1 MAPGEIIGLAGLAGA
16 GQAEFGRAIA
26 GLIPY
31 RSTEITLDGHPA
43 HFRKPW
49 DAMRH
54 GIVYLP
60 ADRRREG
67 LFLRLNVEQNIV
79 ASSTR
84 KLRRGPWMDD
94 RKAATTAGQFVHS
107 LTIRTPSLRQSVFKL
122 SGGNQQKVL
131 LARALS
137 VDARIIVA
145 DEPTR
150 GIDVG
155 AKAEIYEL
163 LRRLADQGKAVLLIS
178 TELPEILAISD
189 RIVVM
194 HEGCVA
200 GELTRS
206 EATEERVMA
215 MAAGQASAVGEDWA
229 R

>member
-1 MAPGEIIGLAGLAGA
+1 
-16 GQAEFGRAIA
+16 
-26 GLIPY
+26 
-31 RSTEITLDGHPA
+31 
-43 HFRKPW
+43 
-49 DAMRH
+49 MRQ
-54 GIVYLP
+54 GVVYLP

-67 LFLRLNVEQNIV
+67 LFLRLNIEQNIV
-79 ASSTR
+79 ASSTK
-84 KLRRGPWMDD
+84 KLRWGPWMDD
-94 RKAATTAGQFVHS
+94 KKAATKAGQFVQS
-107 LTIRTPSLRQSVFKL
+107 LSIRTPSLDQSVFKL

-155 AKAEIYEL
+155 AKAEIYDL
-163 LRRLADQGKAVLLIS
+163 LRGLADQGKAVLLIS

-194 HEGCVA
+194 HEGRVA
-200 GELTRS
+200 GELSRS

-215 MAAGQASAVGEDWA
+215 MAAGQTSVVGDDRA
-229 R
+229 I

>member
-1 MAPGEIIGLAGLAGA
+1 
-16 GQAEFGRAIA
+16 
-26 GLIPY
+26 
-31 RSTEITLDGHPA
+31 
-43 HFRKPW
+43 
-49 DAMRH
+49 
-54 GIVYLP
+54 
-60 ADRRREG
+60 
-67 LFLRLNVEQNIV
+67 
-79 ASSTR
+79 
-84 KLRRGPWMDD
+84 MDD

-155 AKAEIYEL
+155 AKAEVYEL

>member
-1 MAPGEIIGLAGLAGA
+1 
-16 GQAEFGRAIA
+16 
-26 GLIPY
+26 
-31 RSTEITLDGHPA
+31 
-43 HFRKPW
+43 
-49 DAMRH
+49 
-54 GIVYLP
+54 
-60 ADRRREG
+60 
-67 LFLRLNVEQNIV
+67 
-79 ASSTR
+79 
-84 KLRRGPWMDD
+84 MDD
-94 RKAATTAGQFVHS
+94 KKAANKASQFVQS
-107 LTIRTPSLRQSVFKL
+107 LSIRTPSLGQSVFKL

-194 HEGCVA
+194 HEGRVA
-200 GELTRS
+200 GELSRS

-215 MAAGQASAVGEDWA
+215 MAAGQTSVASED
-229 R
+229 RRR